1 MNLNNLMCLS
11 LLQIFILAEACC
23 PIFDSWEPLQVG
35 SWVCLIC
42 PHRLWWHPC
51 FQSVLCFRPTSSP
64 KSGVNHFSSKPW
76 FSWPLE
82 RTICTLGGLTGIWSV
97 IVSRPF
103 QWAERGNMS
112 SLFLKYKSIQFK
124 FRTTEVLFNLFFI
137 FYMINITIC
146 NAWHQYNYSLILPY
160 SYKQCLKI
168 ATLPPPL

>member
-1 MNLNNLMCLS
+1 MLRLVALS
-11 LLQIFILAEACC
+11 LTHGNLFKLVPES
-23 PIFDSWEPLQVG
+23 DL
-35 SWVCLIC
+35 
-42 PHRLWWHPC
+42 
-51 FQSVLCFRPTSSP
+51 SSP
-64 KSGVNHFSSKPW
+64 SLMASLFSECPMFQAYFLPQIWSQSFLSKLW

-82 RTICTLGGLTGIWSV
+82 RTICILGGLTGIWSV
-97 IVSRPF
+97 TVSRPF

-146 NAWHQYNYSLILPY
+146 NAWHQSLTLPS